1 MEVPGFRSGPHAVA
15 CGAVCAV
22 TASRLFASSCLALAL
37 LLALTSSAFA
47 LTGRVVNAAG
57 TPVAGAE
64 VSILGQSG
72 TAITDADGRFT
83 WTPDP
88 PVPFEVL
95 VVSPGGVF
103 MKPIL
108 VERLEAGQPL
118 QLTVLSLVSER
129 VVVSGAAPDIEATP
143 AAATASLSQ
152 AELQTRL
159 PSNLV
164 QALENVAGV
173 NQVSEGQAAVPALRG
188 LSGGRTL
195 ILIDGARVN
204 SERRAGASATFLDP
218 EILEGVEVARGPG
231 SVAYGSDAFGGVIA
245 VTTRKVAPGS
255 KLSARVSAT
264 LGEGVPERR
273 VGADVSK
280 GLARGSLLLAVHA
293 REASDWHSPEG
304 PVFNSGYRDRG
315 LLTRLTHV
323 VGDGFLSA
331 GYQGDVGRDIER
343 PRNNAAATRFFY
355 PEENSH
361 RVTAEYD
368 KPDVGPFEELGL
380 NAFYGRY
387 GQVTDQDRFA
397 TATSARS
404 VDRADISAHDFQFRS
419 YARRALGQARWELG
433 VDVNGRA
440 GLRALDILERYTL
453 AGARTT
459 TENVSIDSA
468 RRIDRAV
475 YSSLEVVVAPTVSL
489 AGGARADYIST
500 TNRGGYY
507 GDRHTSHG
515 AASGFVA
522 LTAGSYRGLTFTAQ
536 AARGFRDPVLSDRY
550 FRGPSGRG
558 FITGNPDL
566 DPESSLQFDAG
577 ARYTSRRVRAAAYA
591 YHYRIADLIER
602 FQTTPDDFFFRNRGR
617 VQLRGVELES
627 QIELPWRLTVEVAA
641 QVARGRAL
649 DNHADLDGIT
659 TETGSVQVRRSIG
672 ARAFAQAR
680 AAWFDDD
687 DRPGPTER
695 VVPGYTLIDLGA
707 GVTVKQ
713 HLELR
718 GLVRNLF
725 DDTYFASQ
733 DVRAVW
739 APGRTASLTAVVR
752 F

>member
-1 MEVPGFRSGPHAVA
+1 MP
-15 CGAVCAV
+15 
-22 TASRLFASSCLALAL
+22 RLLPF
-37 LLALTSSAFA
+37 LLAAGLSVLASSAFA
-47 LTGRVVNAAG
+47 LTGRVVHVDG

-64 VSILGQSG
+64 VSMLGSSG
-72 TAITDADGRFT
+72 TATTDADGRFT

-95 VVSPGGVF
+95 IVTPGGNF

-108 VERLEAGQPL
+108 VERLDPGQVL
-118 QLTVLSLVSER
+118 VLTVQSLVSER
-129 VVVSGAAPDIEATP
+129 VTVSGAAPDIEATP
-143 AAATASLSQ
+143 TAATASLSQ
-152 AELQTRL
+152 AEMQTRL

-173 NQVSEGQAAVPALRG
+173 NQVSEGQAAVPAVRG

-204 SERRAGASATFLDP
+204 SERRAGSSATFLDP

-255 KLSARVSAT
+255 KLAARVSAT

-273 VGADVSK
+273 LGADVSK
-280 GLARGSLLLAVHA
+280 GLARGSLLLAAHA
-293 REASDWHSPEG
+293 REASDWHSPDG
-304 PVFNSGYRDRG
+304 PVFNSGYRDNG
-315 LLTRLTHV
+315 LLTRVTHV

-331 GYQGDVGRDIER
+331 GYQGDFGRDIER
-343 PRNNAAATRFFY
+343 PRNNSATTRFFY

-361 RVTAEYD
+361 RLTAEYD
-368 KPDVGPFEELGL
+368 KPDVGPFDELGL

-387 GQVTDQDRFA
+387 GQITDQDRFA
-397 TATSARS
+397 TASAPRS
-404 VDRADISAHDFQFRS
+404 VDRAEISAHDFQFRG

-453 AGARTT
+453 AGALTT
-459 TENVSIDSA
+459 SENVAIDSA

-475 YSSLEVVVAPTVSL
+475 YSSLDVVVAPTVSL
-489 AGGARADYIST
+489 AGGARVDYIST
-500 TNRGGYY
+500 TNRGGFY
-507 GDRHTSHG
+507 GDRATSHG

-522 LTAGSYRGLTFTAQ
+522 LTAGSYRGFTLTAQ

-566 DPESSLQFDAG
+566 DPESSLQFDTG
-577 ARYTSRRVRAAAYA
+577 VRYTSRRVRAAAYA

-617 VQLRGVELES
+617 VHLRGVELES
-627 QIELPWRLTVEVAA
+627 QIDLPWRVTVEIAA
-641 QVARGRAL
+641 QVARGRA
-649 DNHADLDGIT
+649 AGSAVYLDGIT

-680 AAWFDDD
+680 AAWFADD

-695 VVPGYTLIDLGA
+695 VVPGYTLIDLSA
-707 GVTVKQ
+707 GVTLVR

-718 GLVRNLF
+718 GLVRNLA
-725 DDTYFASQ
+725 DEAYFASQ
-733 DVRAVW
+733 DVRAVS

>member
-1 MEVPGFRSGPHAVA
+1 MPRLLPVLVAAVL
-15 CGAVCAV
+15 GVSV
-22 TASRLFASSCLALAL
+22 FP
-37 LLALTSSAFA
+37 AFA
-47 LTGRVVNAAG
+47 LTGRVLNAAG

-64 VSILGQSG
+64 VTILGSSG
-72 TAITDADGRFT
+72 TATTDADGRFT
-83 WTPDP
+83 WTPNP

-95 VVSPGGVF
+95 VVTPGGNF

-108 VERLEAGQPL
+108 VERLDAGQVL
-118 QLTVLSLVSER
+118 VLTVQSLVSER
-129 VVVSGAAPDIEATP
+129 VTVSGAAPDIEATP

-152 AELQTRL
+152 TEIQTRL

-195 ILIDGARVN
+195 ILIDGARVS
-204 SERRAGASATFLDP
+204 SERRAGSSATFLDP

-255 KLSARVSAT
+255 PLAARVSAT
-264 LGEGVPERR
+264 VGEGVPERR
-273 VGADVSK
+273 LGADVSK
-280 GLARGSLLLAVHA
+280 GLARGSLLLAAHA
-293 REASDWHSPEG
+293 REASDWHGPDG
-304 PVFNSGYRDRG
+304 PVFNSGYRDHG
-315 LLTRLTHV
+315 LLTRVTHV
-323 VGDGFLSA
+323 VGEGFLSA
-331 GYQGDVGRDIER
+331 GYQGDFGRDIER
-343 PRNNAAATRFFY
+343 PRNNSRTTRFFY
-355 PEENSH
+355 PEEHSH

-387 GQVTDQDRFA
+387 GQTTDQDRFA
-397 TATSARS
+397 TATAPRR
-404 VDRADISAHDFQFRS
+404 VDRAEISAHDFQFRS
-419 YARRALGQARWELG
+419 YARRSLGQARWELG

-453 AGARTT
+453 AGSLTT
-459 TENVSIDSA
+459 TKNVSIDSA

-475 YSSLEVVVAPTVSL
+475 YSSLDVVVAPTVSL
-489 AGGARADYIST
+489 AGGARVDYIST
-500 TNRGGYY
+500 TNRGGDY

-522 LTAGSYRGLTFTAQ
+522 LTGGSYRGFTLTAQ

-577 ARYTSRRVRAAAYA
+577 VRYTSRRVRAAAYA

-602 FQTTPDDFFFRNRGR
+602 YQTTPDDFFFRNRGR
-617 VQLRGVELES
+617 ARLRGVELES
-627 QIELPWRLTVEVAA
+627 QIDLPWRVTVEVAA
-641 QVARGRAL
+641 QAARGRAL
-649 DNHADLDGIT
+649 GADAYLDGIT
-659 TETGSVQVRRSIG
+659 TETGSVQVRRAIG

-680 AAWFDDD
+680 AAWFADD

-695 VVPGYTLIDLGA
+695 VVPGYTLVDVSAGA
-707 GVTVKQ
+707 TVRK

-718 GLVRNLF
+718 ALVRNLAGAP
-725 DDTYFASQ
+725 YFASQ
-733 DVRAVW
+733 DVRAVS

>member
-1 MEVPGFRSGPHAVA
+1 MEVPGIRSGPHAVA

-22 TASRLFASSCLALAL
+22 TVSTLFASSCLALAL
-37 LLALTSSAFA
+37 LLTLPSSAFA
-47 LTGRVVNAAG
+47 LTGRVVNGAG
-57 TPVAGAE
+57 MPVAGAE
-64 VSILGQSG
+64 VSILGSSG
-72 TAITDADGRFT
+72 TATTNADGRFT

-88 PVPFEVL
+88 AVPFEVL
-95 VVSPGGVF
+95 VVTPGGNF

-108 VERLEAGQPL
+108 VERLDAGQEL
-118 QLTVLSLVSER
+118 VLTVQSLVSER
-129 VVVSGAAPDIEATP
+129 VTVLGAAPDIEATP
-143 AAATASLSQ
+143 TAATASLSQ

-173 NQVSEGQAAVPALRG
+173 NQVSEGQAAVPAVRG

-273 VGADVSK
+273 LGADVSK
-280 GLARGSLLLAVHA
+280 GLARGSLLLAAHA
-293 REASDWHSPEG
+293 REASDWHSPDG

-343 PRNNAAATRFFY
+343 PRNNSTATRFFY

-404 VDRADISAHDFQFRS
+404 VDRADISAHDFQFRG

-522 LTAGSYRGLTFTAQ
+522 LTAGSYRGLTLTAQ

-558 FITGNPDL
+558 SLTGNPDL

-577 ARYTSRRVRAAAYA
+577 VRYTSRRVRAAAYA

-649 DNHADLDGIT
+649 DNNAYLDGIT

-707 GVTVKQ
+707 GVTVLQ

-718 GLVRNLF
+718 GLVRNLS